1 MVSWW
6 RCRERCI
13 GFRESRGSR
22 ESRESFGGDARR
34 DAMGLGS
41 PEGRG
46 SPWSPEGGGSPGS
59 LLWKMTMRV
68 KQLYAS

>member
-1 MVSWW
+1 
-6 RCRERCI
+6 
-13 GFRESRGSR
+13 
-22 ESRESFGGDARR
+22 
-34 DAMGLGS
+34 MGLGS